1 MSLSIFFL
9 LFFFHVLNIYYHRD
23 NILLWLASCELTLLS
38 VLFICAHDSLLWDDF
53 IGILFFL
60 FILVVVG
67 SETGVALAITVLVY
81 RFKSSLNL
89 LEGIVVKG

>member
-1 MSLSIFFL
+1 M
-9 LFFFHVLNIYYHRD
+9 
-23 NILLWLASCELTLLS
+23 LLWLASCELTLLS
-38 VLFICAHDSLLWDDF
+38 ILFICSYNSIIWDDF

>member
-1 MSLSIFFL
+1 MLLSIFSI
-9 LFFFHVLNIYYHRD
+9 LFFFHILNIYYHRD
-23 NILLWLASCELTLLS
+23 NILLWLASCELSLLS
-38 VLFICAHDSLLWDDF
+38 ILFLFVYSCIIWDDF

-81 RFKSSLNL
+81 RFKSNLNL
-89 LEGIVVKG
+89 LETIVVKG